1 MVRDMLC
8 FIIGKINFFVWKICI
23 VSEFKYNNG
32 IYLNIYFNCY
42 EKWYDVRFILFLGFL
57 LMGDKWGE

>member
-8 FIIGKINFFVWKICI
+8 FIIEKINFFVWKICI

-42 EKWYDVRFILFLGFL
+42 EK
-57 LMGDKWGE
+57 